1 MSSLTTS
8 ALNRFRRAFGLPV
21 PLSEHHSRVA
31 DRLDALSQD
40 AGSRLPSRRV
50 I

>member
-1 MSSLTTS
+1 MSSITTT

-21 PLSEHHSRVA
+21 RLSEHHMRVA
-31 DRLDALSQD
+31 DRLDALSQEAD
-40 AGSRLPSRRV
+40 GRLPSRRV